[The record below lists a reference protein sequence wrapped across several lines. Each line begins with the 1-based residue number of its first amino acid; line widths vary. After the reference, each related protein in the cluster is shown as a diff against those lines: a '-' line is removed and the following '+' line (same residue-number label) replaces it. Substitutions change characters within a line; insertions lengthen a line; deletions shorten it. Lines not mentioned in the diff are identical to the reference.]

1 MNKNDM
7 RQIVLGA
14 AGSFLLILA
23 IAIWGWIS
31 AGGLVRGLG
40 GVSQTQLAY
49 AIEAMETKVKDSSA
63 EQSEIAGLLANV
75 VILTD
80 QECKVFGPNW
90 KRYEKMD
97 GRFPLGAGQTKDT
110 RGESPA
116 FTVGQARGA
125 YQHELTESEMPSHT
139 HSFHGSRGD
148 RVVDD
153 WDNEWGHRNQ
163 RRETEPAG
171 EGEPHNNMPPYFVV
185 NFCHLEKETQTD

>member
-1 MNKNDM
+1 M

-14 AGSFLLILA
+14 AGSLLLILA
-23 IAIWGWIS
+23 IAIWGWMS
-31 AGGLVRGLG
+31 SGDLVRGLG
-40 GVSQTQLAY
+40 GVSQEQLQAHLDKT
-49 AIEAMETKVKDSSA
+49 IEAMETKVKESPA

-110 RGESPA
+110 RGESPTFIA
-116 FTVGQARGA
+116 GQARGA
-125 YQHELTESEMPSHT
+125 YRHELTKSEMPSHT

-171 EGEPHNNMPPYFVV
+171 EGKPQNNMPPYFVV